1 MANLGP
7 MAGQFGYFRNYAK
20 EKIEHAIDR
29 YANEYDRLCGVMDR
43 RLADREYLAGDYSIA
58 DMASL
63 PWARAHDRLGQSLD
77 EFPNLA
83 AWLERMAERPA
94 VKKAYEIGL
103 EWFRN
108 EGKPDEES
116 RKNLFNQSSD
126 SVTQSI
132 AKASGGEG

>member
-1 MANLGP
+1 

-43 RLADREYLAGDYSIA
+43 RLADRDYLAGEYSIA

-63 PWARAHDRLGQSLD
+63 PWARAHDRLGQSVD

-83 AWLERMAERPA
+83 RWLERMGERPA
-94 VKKAYEIGL
+94 VTKAYEIGL
-103 EWFRN
+103 DWFRT
-108 EGKPDEES
+108 KA
-116 RKNLFNQSSD
+116 NL
-126 SVTQSI
+126 I
-132 AKASGGEG
+132 KKAARTFSANLPAASPIRLKRLRTTNRAAWV